1 MITSTLDKHTTPLVV
16 EDIHRCYN
24 PEPSLCCGYPLE
36 YFIEEIEGF
45 SYLGE
50 LIKGKLTNR
59 APTGKFLNLPLK
71 DTL

>member
-16 EDIHRCYN
+16 EDIHRCYY
-24 PEPSLCCGYPLE
+24 PEPSLCCGYLLE
-36 YFIEEIEGF
+36 YFIEEMEGF
-45 SYLGE
+45 IYLGE

-59 APTGKFLNLPLK
+59 APKGKFLNLPLK